1 MYEKKYYS
9 KNVRLPSSTSV
20 LRAGGKAVGEGGKA
34 IGEGGKAIGEGGKA
48 VGEGGN
54 TREVDSR
61 TDSKSRQKSSY
72 RSLGLGPGV
81 STGLYT

>member
-20 LRAGGKAVGEGGKA
+20 LRVGGKAV
-34 IGEGGKAIGEGGKA
+34 GEGGKAIGEGGKA

-54 TREVDSR
+54 TREADSR

-72 RSLGLGPGV
+72 RSLGPGPGV